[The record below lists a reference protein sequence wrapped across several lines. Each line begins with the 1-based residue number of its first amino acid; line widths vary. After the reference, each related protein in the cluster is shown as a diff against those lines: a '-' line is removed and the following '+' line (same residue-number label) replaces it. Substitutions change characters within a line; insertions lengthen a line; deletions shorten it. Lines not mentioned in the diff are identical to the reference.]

1 MRVTINKILLTRLIN
16 KTYSKIM
23 KHKNNLL
30 DTLVQQTHILPL
42 GLKRHKTDNHTKYI
56 RKISYEETKLL
67 VIEEP
72 QKKDYL
78 YLKRH
83 FNFHPLHLE
92 DILSPIQRPKIDLED
107 EYIFFVLHFP
117 QFNAITQKI
126 DSKEIDF
133 FLTQN
138 EVIVVINNQY
148 LALDEIITRIFKNKK
163 EREKIMGKG
172 TAVLIYYIFD
182 KLFDSLFPLL
192 EDLEKNLDNIDKNI
206 FIKRPK
212 NIADHI
218 SFLKRNVIYCQ
229 TLVKPELNSFTSL
242 ENTNHKFMTKEIKT
256 YFNNITD
263 HLKKIWD
270 RLEDI
275 KELSNN
281 LSSTFESY
289 LSFKTN
295 ETIKFLTIIST
306 ILLPL
311 TLLSGIYG
319 MNLSFLPLSNH
330 PNALAI
336 ISFFM
341 LLIIS
346 FMLFLFRIKH
356 WI

>member
-1 MRVTINKILLTRLIN
+1 
-16 KTYSKIM
+16 M
-23 KHKNNLL
+23 KHTNNLL

-42 GLKRHKTDNHTKYI
+42 GLKKRNTSNHAKNIRIINYQKT
-56 RKISYEETKLL
+56 RLL
-67 VIEEP
+67 IIDEP
-72 QKKDYL
+72 RKKDYL

-83 FNFHPLHLE
+83 FRFHSLHLE
-92 DILSPIQRPKIDLED
+92 DVLSPIQRPKIDLED

-117 QFNAITQKI
+117 QFNSRTQKI

-133 FLTQN
+133 FLTEN
-138 EVIVVINNQY
+138 EVIVIINNQY
-148 LALDEIITRIFKNKK
+148 LDMDEIISKIFKNKK
-163 EREKIMGKG
+163 EKERVMSKG
-172 TAVLIYYIFD
+172 TAVLIYHLFD

-206 FIKRPK
+206 FTKHPK

-218 SFLKRNVIYCQ
+218 SFLRRNVIYCQ
-229 TLVKPELNSFTSL
+229 TLVKPALNAFISL
-242 ENTNHKFMTKEIKT
+242 EDADHKFMTKEIKT
-256 YFNNITD
+256 YFSNITD

-275 KELSNN
+275 KELSDN

-330 PNALAI
+330 PNALAL
-336 ISFFM
+336 ISFIM
-341 LLIIS
+341 LLIIAI
-346 FMLFLFRIKH
+346 MLLLFKLRR

>member
-1 MRVTINKILLTRLIN
+1 
-16 KTYSKIM
+16 M

-30 DTLVQQTHILPL
+30 DTLVQQTHNLPNRILPL
-42 GLKRHKTDNHTKYI
+42 GSKKHNTNKHTKYI
-56 RKISYEETKLL
+56 RKINYEKTQLI
-67 VIEEP
+67 VIDEP
-72 QKKDYL
+72 RKKDYL
-78 YLKRH
+78 YLKRY
-83 FNFHPLHLE
+83 FRFHPLHLE

-117 QFNAITQKI
+117 QFNSQTQKI

-133 FLTQN
+133 FLTEN
-138 EVIVVINNQY
+138 EVIVVINNQF
-148 LALDEIITRIFKNKK
+148 LALDEIITSIFKNKK
-163 EREKIMGKG
+163 EREKIMSKG
-172 TAVLIYYIFD
+172 TAVLIYHLFD

-192 EDLEKNLDNIDKNI
+192 EDLEKNLDTIDKNI
-206 FIKRPK
+206 FTIQPK

-218 SFLKRNVIYCQ
+218 SFLRRNVIYCQ
-229 TLVKPELNSFTSL
+229 TLVKPELNAFTGL

-256 YFNNITD
+256 YFSNITD

-275 KELSNN
+275 KELSDN

-336 ISFFM
+336 ISFIMFLIITLM
-341 LLIIS
+341 LL
-346 FMLFLFRIKH
+346 LFKLKR

>member
-1 MRVTINKILLTRLIN
+1 
-16 KTYSKIM
+16 M
-23 KHKNNLL
+23 KHKNNLFN
-30 DTLVQQTHILPL
+30 TLVQQTHILPNKILPL
-42 GLKRHKTDNHTKYI
+42 GKKHKTSNHTKYI
-56 RKISYEETKLL
+56 RKINYENTNLL
-67 VIEEP
+67 IIEEP

-117 QFNAITQKI
+117 QFNSQTQKI

-148 LALDEIITRIFKNKK
+148 LALDAIISRIFKHKK
-163 EREKIMGKG
+163 EREKIMKKG
-172 TAVLIYYIFD
+172 TAVLIYYLFD
-182 KLFDSLFPLL
+182 QLFDSLFPLL
-192 EDLEKNLDNIDKNI
+192 EDLEKNLDTIDKNV
-206 FIKRPK
+206 FVKNPK
-212 NIADHI
+212 NIADQI
-218 SFLKRNVIYCQ
+218 SFLRRNVIFCQ
-229 TLVKPELNSFTSL
+229 TLMKPELNSFSKL
-242 ENTNHKFMTKEIKT
+242 EDVNHKFLTKEIKT
-256 YFNNITD
+256 YFSNITD

-275 KELSNN
+275 NELSNN
-281 LSSTFESY
+281 LSSTFGSY

-336 ISFFM
+336 ISFIM

-346 FMLFLFRIKH
+346 FMLFLFRVKR